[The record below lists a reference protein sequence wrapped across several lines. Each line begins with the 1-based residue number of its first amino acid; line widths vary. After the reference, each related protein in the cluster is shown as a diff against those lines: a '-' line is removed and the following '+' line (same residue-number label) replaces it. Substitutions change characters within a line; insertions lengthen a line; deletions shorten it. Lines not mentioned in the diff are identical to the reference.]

1 MLLSGY
7 YITAELKVKDPS
19 KAALAKAELIALC
32 AKTITEAG
40 CTFFRLHQV
49 VDQPERF
56 LLWERFDDEAA
67 FKAHFEQPYTKD
79 YVAMDLTEVVSLFQS
94 NIV

>member
-7 YITAELKVKDPS
+7 YITAELKAKDPS

-32 AKTITEAG
+32 AKTIKEVG
-40 CTFFRLHQV
+40 CTLFRLHQV
-49 VDQPERF
+49 AGQPERF

-79 YVAMDLTEVVSLFQS
+79 YVAMDLTEVVTLFQS